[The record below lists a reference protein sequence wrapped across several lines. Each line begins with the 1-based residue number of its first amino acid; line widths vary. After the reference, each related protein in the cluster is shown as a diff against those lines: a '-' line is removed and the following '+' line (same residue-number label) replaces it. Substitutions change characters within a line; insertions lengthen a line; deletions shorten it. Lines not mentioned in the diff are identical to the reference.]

1 MKIQL
6 TMRID
11 FISSKYYDETSVMHT
26 KSDNLKSLMSNE
38 TDEIIKR
45 LFNCPLQKYQ
55 EGLEES
61 IKRSEFIFVS
71 VNLLHYK

>member
-1 MKIQL
+1 
-6 TMRID
+6 MRID
-11 FISSKYYDETSVMHT
+11 FISSKYYHETSVMHT
-26 KSDNLKSLMSNE
+26 KSDNLKILTSNE

-45 LFNCPLQKYQ
+45 LFNYPLQKYQ

-61 IKRSEFIFVS
+61 IKGSEFIFVS

>member
-1 MKIQL
+1 MK
-6 TMRID
+6 ID
-11 FISSKYYDETSVMHT
+11 FISSKYYHETSVMRT
-26 KSDNLKSLMSNE
+26 KSDNLKILMSNE
-38 TDEIIKR
+38 TDGIIKR

-61 IKRSEFIFVS
+61 IKGSEFIFVS